1 MAEKHADT
9 LLDDQ
14 TEYLKVSMEER
25 GLSSTVRKH
34 LQIYFLAHDGGLP
47 SEGLYERIICEI
59 EKPLIE
65 LSLAAT
71 RGNQLRAARLLGMN
85 RNTLR
90 KKIIKLNILVKR
102 SKK

>member
-1 MAEKHADT
+1 MDEKHADT

-14 TEYLKVSMEER
+14 TGDWKDSTEER
-25 GLSSTVRKH
+25 GLSSTVRNH
-34 LQIYFLAHDGGLP
+34 LQIYFLAHDDGLP
-47 SEGLYERIICEI
+47 SEGLYDRIICEI

-65 LSLAAT
+65 LSLTAT

-90 KKIIKLNILVKR
+90 KKINKLKILVKR